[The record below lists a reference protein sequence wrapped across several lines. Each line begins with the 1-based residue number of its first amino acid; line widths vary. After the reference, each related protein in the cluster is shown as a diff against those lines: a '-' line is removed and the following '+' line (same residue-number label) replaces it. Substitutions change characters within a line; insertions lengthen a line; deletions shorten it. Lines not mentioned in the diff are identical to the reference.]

1 MTEFVLETQGLT
13 KFYGGKAAVDH
24 IDLKIPRGCIC
35 GFVGRNGSGKTTA
48 IKLMLGFLKPTAG
61 SSRLLGCDSQN
72 LTPAIRQRI
81 GYVAEGHRL
90 IRWITI
96 AEIAKFQSAFFH
108 EQPASAKQGEAGL
121 ATAEP
126 GVAGWD
132 SKFFWDMIEYF
143 DLPKKQ
149 KIKHLSN
156 GQRAQVSLALT
167 LAPNPEL
174 LIMDDPTLGLDAAI
188 RRQFL
193 EGMIELIMR
202 QGRTILFSSHILGDI
217 ERVADKI
224 VVIEKGAIRAD
235 CSLEQFRTAVKK
247 VKVVFG
253 QASPEKIDIEGLL
266 HSRRY
271 DKELELVLV
280 GTADEKIAEWAKS
293 SGATDY
299 QTINMNLEDQF
310 IEYTASTR
318 QTKPFKWE
326 EI

>member
-13 KFYGGKAAVDH
+13 KYYGDKLAVDH

-61 SSRLLGCDSQN
+61 SSLLLGCDSQN

-90 IRWITI
+90 IRWMTI

-108 EQPASAKQGEAGL
+108 EQ
-121 ATAEP
+121 
-126 GVAGWD
+126 WD

-143 DLPKKQ
+143 GLSKKQ

-193 EGMIELIMR
+193 EGIIELIMR

-224 VVIEKGAIRAD
+224 VVIDKGVIRAD
-235 CSLEQFRTAVKK
+235 CSLEQFRMAVKK
-247 VKVVFG
+247 VRFVFN
-253 QASPEKIDIEGLL
+253 QSSPETVDIDGLL
-266 HSRRY
+266 VSKRS
-271 DKELELVLV
+271 DKELEIILV
-280 GTADEKIAEWAKS
+280 GTTDEKIAEWAKS

-299 QTINMNLEDQF
+299 QAINMNLEDQF
-310 IEYTASTR
+310 IEYTAPASR
-318 QTKPFKWE
+318 NKPFAWE
-326 EI
+326 AK

>member
-1 MTEFVLETQGLT
+1 MTEYVLETQGLT
-13 KFYGGKAAVDH
+13 KFYGDKLAVDH

-61 SSRLLGCDSQN
+61 SSLLLGCDSQN

-90 IRWITI
+90 IRWMTI
-96 AEIAKFQSAFFH
+96 AEIAKFQSAFFN
-108 EQPASAKQGEAGL
+108 EQPAPAKQGE
-121 ATAEP
+121 
-126 GVAGWD
+126 AGWD
-132 SKFFWDMIEYF
+132 SKFFWDMIDYF
-143 DLPKKQ
+143 GLSKKQ

-167 LAPNPEL
+167 LAPNPQL

-193 EGMIELIMR
+193 EGIIELIMR

-217 ERVADKI
+217 DRVADRI
-224 VVIEKGAIRAD
+224 VVLEKGVIRAN

-247 VKVVFG
+247 VRFVFN
-253 QASPEKIDIEGLL
+253 QSSPETIDIEGLL
-266 HSRRY
+266 GSRRS
-271 DKELELVLV
+271 DKELEMILV
-280 GTADEKIAEWAKS
+280 GTADDKIAEWAKS

-299 QTINMNLEDQF
+299 QAINMNLEDQF
-310 IEYTASTR
+310 IEYTAPAGRNKLFT
-318 QTKPFKWE
+318 WE
-326 EI
+326 AK

>member
-13 KFYGGKAAVDH
+13 KFYGDKLAVDH

-72 LTPAIRQRI
+72 LTPAMRQRI

-90 IRWITI
+90 IRWMTI
-96 AEIAKFQSAFFH
+96 AEIAKFQNAFFH
-108 EQPASAKQGEAGL
+108 EQLASAKQGD
-121 ATAEP
+121 
-126 GVAGWD
+126 AGWD
-132 SKFFWDMIEYF
+132 SKFFWDMIDYF
-143 DLPKKQ
+143 GLSKKQ

-156 GQRAQVSLALT
+156 GQCAQVSLALT

-193 EGMIELIMR
+193 EGIIELIMR

-224 VVIEKGAIRAD
+224 VVIDKGVIRAD

-247 VKVVFG
+247 VRFVFG
-253 QASPEKIDIEGLL
+253 QASPETVDIEGLL
-266 HSRRY
+266 GSRRS
-271 DKELELVLV
+271 DKELEIILV

-293 SGATDY
+293 HSATDY
-299 QTINMNLEDQF
+299 QAINMNLEDQF
-310 IEYTASTR
+310 IEYTAPAGR
-318 QTKPFKWE
+318 NKPFTWE
-326 EI
+326 AK